1 MKLIHTLS
9 AFDVFGPEKTVLNEC
24 AALARDGWEA
34 EVVNFWNTEDTPIAA
49 KAVAR
54 GVPYTCIVSGG
65 KFDASAIRALQ
76 RRIEGQG
83 RPLVHSHGYK
93 ADLYSLVAAR
103 MAGAPVVTTVHGW
116 TSENFKVRLY
126 EKLQAALWR
135 FFDRVY
141 CVSESYC
148 AVARRSGVP
157 ARKVILV
164 PNGIVATYNS
174 DPSPEARARVRRD
187 LGLAEDEVAVAIVGR
202 LGIEKGHG
210 LFLTSAAEALKRHP
224 EARFLVIGEGV
235 ERQSI
240 ESRVA
245 GLGLQPFVRMLGHRD
260 DMPALYPAID
270 VLAITSLREG
280 LPNVLLEAM
289 LHGIPAVAT
298 AVGGIPDVIRHE
310 NDGLLVPPG
319 DASGF
324 TEALARIVGERDL
337 RQALGTRARQKIL
350 QHYLFDQRVA
360 NVARLYRDVMDAS
373 LGGGRA

>member
-24 AALARDGWEA
+24 AVLAREGWDA

-49 KAVAR
+49 KAAAR
-54 GVPYTCIVSGG
+54 GVPYTCIVSDG
-65 KFDASAIRALQ
+65 KFDPSAIRALQ
-76 RRIEGQG
+76 RRIQEQG

-93 ADLYSLVAAR
+93 ADLYSLLAAR
-103 MAGAPVVTTVHGW
+103 RAGTPVVTTVHGW

-164 PNGIVATYNS
+164 PNGIVASYNT
-174 DPSPEARARVRRD
+174 DPSPQARARARQD
-187 LGLAEDEVAVAIVGR
+187 LGLDEGEVAVAIVGR
-202 LGIEKGHG
+202 LGIEKGHE
-210 LFLTSAAEALKRHP
+210 LFLNSAAEVLKRHP
-224 EARFLVIGEGV
+224 MARFLIIGEGV
-235 ERQSI
+235 ERAAI
-240 ESRVA
+240 EAQVA
-245 GLGLQPFVRMLGHRD
+245 ELGLQSRVQLLGHRD
-260 DMPALYPAID
+260 DMPVLYPAID
-270 VLAITSLREG
+270 ILGITSLREG

-289 LHGIPAVAT
+289 LHSIPAVAT
-298 AVGGIPDVIRHE
+298 AVGGIPDVISDG
-310 NDGLLVPPG
+310 NDGLLVRPG
-319 DASGF
+319 DAGGF
-324 TEALARIVGERDL
+324 TEALARVVGDRDL
-337 RQALGTRARQKIL
+337 RLALGARARQKIL

-360 NVARLYRDVMDAS
+360 NVAKLYRDVMGAPA
-373 LGGGRA
+373 GGGAP